1 VYVRLSARGAEV
13 LQKLTNAHKD
23 ELRRLAS
30 VFSEL
35 SRTV

>member
-1 VYVRLSARGAEV
+1 VYVRLSAHGAEV

-30 VFSEL
+30 VFFDL
-35 SRTV
+35 NRTF